1 MEITKREK
9 GEVTILDIK
18 GKMALGYNE
27 GALREE
33 IEDLLKEG
41 KRKIIINLS
50 EVSYMDSTG
59 VGELVSS
66 FREAKNR
73 EAVIKIIKVGN
84 KVYRTLTIMKLL
96 PIFEVFSSEE
106 EALKSFAK

>member
-73 EAVIKIIKVGN
+73 EAVIKIINVGN